1 MSLTFFDAAS
11 KNEMPCSRG
20 VATAMNARQS
30 FRLGIML
37 LIGVAASPAWAQT
50 GVQCRVS
57 QKMACGPSTC
67 VPVEITTWA
76 NINLVNPAF
85 ARCDNNGCKQ
95 FQATVATRGSY
106 TDIDFPGRSL
116 MAKIGKDGSYV
127 EVEAVGMRVLVSHG
141 ACK

>member
-1 MSLTFFDAAS
+1 
-11 KNEMPCSRG
+11 
-20 VATAMNARQS
+20 MNARQS
-30 FRLGIML
+30 FRLGIVL
-37 LIGVAASPAWAQT
+37 LIVAAASPAWAQT

-57 QKMACGPSTC
+57 QKMACGPAGC
-67 VPVEITTWA
+67 VPAEITTWA
-76 NINLVNPAF
+76 NVNLVNPAF
-85 ARCDNNGCKQ
+85 AQCDRNGCKQ
-95 FQATVATRGSY
+95 YQATFATRGSF

>member
-1 MSLTFFDAAS
+1 
-11 KNEMPCSRG
+11 
-20 VATAMNARQS
+20 MNARQS
-30 FRLGIML
+30 FRLGIVL
-37 LIGVAASPAWAQT
+37 LIGAAASPAWAQT

-57 QKMACGPSTC
+57 QKMACGPAGC
-67 VPVEITTWA
+67 VPAEITTWA

-85 ARCDNNGCKQ
+85 AQCDRNGCKQ
-95 FQATVATRGSY
+95 YQATFATRGSF